1 MERESDT
8 LITFFVIQF
17 EMELIIC
24 VRNSSNRVRE
34 RRRAF
39 RIRSQTQDPST
50 ETANERPRINLHI
63 V

>member
-1 MERESDT
+1 M
-8 LITFFVIQF
+8 
-17 EMELIIC
+17 C
-24 VRNSSNRVRE
+24 VQKSSNRVRE